1 MIVEENKIIAN
12 NNQNPK
18 SEGKFSP
25 YQVKLSCIF
34 MGVGQLFCK
43 QFTKG
48 ILLILLEIGF
58 ILFLAFSGVSNII
71 GIFTLGTNEGIPIM
85 GIQGDNSVK
94 MLAWGITTLFLCVL
108 FGFAYYANIKDVIF
122 TTQEIKKGHPVKNFV
137 ESCSALINEKF
148 YFLTLTIPVIFV
160 CIFNIMPIFFTGLVA
175 FTNYGGEI
183 VPPKLVDWIEFSN
196 FSMIF
201 TVSEYA
207 TTILKILGWN
217 FIWAIGSTFINYF
230 GGLGLAILYNS
241 KCLKWKRFWR
251 IFPMLAYAIP
261 GFITLTGFRF
271 LFSDSGPI
279 LALLRDWGWVSESFT
294 FIGFDSKWSLRL
306 LGFFSCAWIS
316 IPSIMFLATG
326 ILSNVNQDMYEA
338 ATLDGANGWKQF
350 LYLTLPFVL
359 FATTPVLL
367 NSFISNFNNFS
378 IFYFLRPEITYD
390 TANYFNANNTDLL
403 INWMFNLTV
412 DKKLYSLGSALSL
425 ILFAF
430 MAIFSLI
437 VYVSSPAYK
446 KEDTYK

>member
-1 MIVEENKIIAN
+1 M
-12 NNQNPK
+12 
-18 SEGKFSP
+18 
-25 YQVKLSCIF
+25 
-34 MGVGQLFCK
+34 
-43 QFTKG
+43 
-48 ILLILLEIGF
+48 
-58 ILFLAFSGVSNII
+58 
-71 GIFTLGTNEGIPIM
+71 
-85 GIQGDNSVK
+85 
-94 MLAWGITTLFLCVL
+94 
-108 FGFAYYANIKDVIF
+108 
-122 TTQEIKKGHPVKNFV
+122 
-137 ESCSALINEKF
+137 
-148 YFLTLTIPVIFV
+148 
-160 CIFNIMPIFFTGLVA
+160 
-175 FTNYGGEI
+175 
-183 VPPKLVDWIEFSN
+183 
-196 FSMIF
+196 
-201 TVSEYA
+201 
-207 TTILKILGWN
+207 
-217 FIWAIGSTFINYF
+217 
-230 GGLGLAILYNS
+230 
-241 KCLKWKRFWR
+241 
-251 IFPMLAYAIP
+251 
-261 GFITLTGFRF
+261 TGFRF